1 MVSQSRV
8 AVMLLGFV
16 LFGCSQK
23 FDDPVDPIPFELF
36 SLSGTG
42 CYWNE
47 LNYPHDNEVVIIN
60 SREKLADYITCGED
74 RFMPS
79 VDFSQYV
86 LLLARGVTPYGNRAI
101 IHSLQQSPIRGYVMN
116 VELELNLAAVISNW
130 QVAIITNKIEDSED
144 IRLHI
149 IQSE

>member
-101 IHSLQQSPIRGYVMN
+101 FNSLRQSPIRGYVMN
-116 VELELNLAAVISNW
+116 VELEPNLAAVISNW
-130 QVAIITNKIEDSED
+130 QVAITIKRIEVGED
-144 IRLHI
+144 VRLHI
-149 IQSE
+149 IQCE

>member
-1 MVSQSRV
+1 M
-8 AVMLLGFV
+8 
-16 LFGCSQK
+16 
-23 FDDPVDPIPFELF
+23 
-36 SLSGTG
+36 SGTG

-60 SREKLADYITCGED
+60 SREKLADYITCEED
-74 RFMPS
+74 RFIPS
-79 VDFSQYV
+79 VDFPQYM
-86 LLLARGVTPYGNRAI
+86 LLLARGVTPYGNRAT

-116 VELELNLAAVISNW
+116 VELELYLAAEISNW

>member
-8 AVMLLGFV
+8 AVMLLVFV
-16 LFGCSQK
+16 LLGCSQK
-23 FDDPVDPIPFELF
+23 FDDTVDSIPFELF

-42 CYWNE
+42 CHWND

-60 SREKLADYITCGED
+60 SREKLANFITCEED
-74 RFMPS
+74 RFIPS
-79 VDFSQYV
+79 VDFSHYT

-101 IHSLQQSPIRGYVMN
+101 IHSLQQSPIRGYVTN
-116 VELELNLAAVISNW
+116 VELKLNLAAVISNW
-130 QVAIITNKIEDSED
+130 QVAIITNKIEERED

-149 IQSE
+149 I

>member
-8 AVMLLGFV
+8 AVMLLVFV

-23 FDDPVDPIPFELF
+23 FDDTVDSIPFELF
-36 SLSGTG
+36 SLSGTD
-42 CYWNE
+42 CHWNE

-60 SREKLADYITCGED
+60 SREKLADYITCEED
-74 RFMPS
+74 RFIPS
-79 VDFSQYV
+79 VDFSQYT
-86 LLLARGVTPYGNRAI
+86 LLLARGVTPYDNRAMI
-101 IHSLQQSPIRGYVMN
+101 NSLKYSTIRGYVMN

-130 QVAIITNKIEDSED
+130 QVAIITNKIEERED

-149 IQSE
+149 IQ